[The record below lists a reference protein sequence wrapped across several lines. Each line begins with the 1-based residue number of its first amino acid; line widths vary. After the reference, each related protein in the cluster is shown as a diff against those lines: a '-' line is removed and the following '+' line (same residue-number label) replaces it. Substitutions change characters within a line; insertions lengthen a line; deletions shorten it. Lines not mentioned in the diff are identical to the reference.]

1 MAIRAIGVCWTTTC
15 MIRPTRSTICS
26 HELAARCPNPLTL
39 ILERDGSYPPMD
51 HLLKHLD
58 LAREAMARG
67 RVS

>member
-1 MAIRAIGVCWTTTC
+1 MATRAMASAG
-15 MIRPTRSTICS
+15 RP
-26 HELAARCPNPLTL
+26 HDPYDPVYDLLAELAAQCPNPLTV

-67 RVS
+67 RGQ